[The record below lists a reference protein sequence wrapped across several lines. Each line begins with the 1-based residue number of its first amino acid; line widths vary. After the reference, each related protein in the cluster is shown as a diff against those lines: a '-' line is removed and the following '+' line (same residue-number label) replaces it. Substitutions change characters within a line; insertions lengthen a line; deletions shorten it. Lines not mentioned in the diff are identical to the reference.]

1 MGAYDYKKIIA
12 KESSDIYLNE
22 TLFMDI
28 FRSIRCADGVYCPK
42 CKSFD
47 VYKKGFLKK
56 SNYKGKI
63 RKYTC
68 KKCNNNFNDF
78 TNTFLENSKIPISVI
93 SFILFNMDSM
103 SVTEMA
109 KYLGCSRNTIYRI
122 IKDIYKSIGNKHENF
137 VLTNNGYLSEFKVD
151 FKDKRCLNEN

>member
-28 FRSIRCADGVYCPK
+28 FRSIRWADVVYCPK

>member
-12 KESSDIYLNE
+12 KESSDVYLNE

-28 FRSIRCADGVYCPK
+28 FRSIRWADGVYCPK

-56 SNYKGKI
+56 SDYKGKI

-78 TNTFLENSKIPISVI
+78 TNTFLENSKVPISI
-93 SFILFNMDSM
+93 IEFILFHMDTM
-103 SVTEMA
+103 SVTDMA
-109 KYLGCSRNTIYRI
+109 NHVGCSRNTVYRI
-122 IKDIYKSIGNKHENF
+122 IKNIYKAIGNKHENL

-151 FKDKRCLNEN
+151 SKNRGV

>member
-28 FRSIRCADGVYCPK
+28 FRSIRWADGVYCPK

-103 SVTEMA
+103 SVTEIA